1 MFGKLLKYEIKSIG
15 KWYLGLL
22 FITSLVAIAT
32 GRSVKNFVDSI
43 ETSSYN
49 YDAGYQFGSYLR
61 DNLMFLF
68 LLAALFGLLIA
79 VTIASYVIIIRRFH
93 SSIFSRQGYLTMTL
107 PVSTHSILLSKLL
120 VSTLLFITTYLLF
133 AGIILAFVM
142 PHVGW
147 DDMVKGFSEIMSEAL
162 PYTNSFWFALWNLDA
177 FLSTILA
184 VLWIYLA
191 ISIGQLFNSYR
202 VLMGFVSYGVIWLIQ
217 SLISFFIAFTFT
229 DNSLILVQLVLTIVW
244 MIVSYFVTYGII
256 KYKLNLE

>member
-32 GRSVKNFVDSI
+32 GNSVKRFITTI

-49 YDAGYQFGSYLR
+49 YVGYQVGSYLR
-61 DNLMFLF
+61 DNVMFLF

-79 VTIASYVIIIRRFH
+79 VTIASYVIIIRRFYA
-93 SSIFSRQGYLTMTL
+93 SLFSRQGYLTMTL

-133 AGIILAFVM
+133 AIIILAFVL
-142 PHVGW
+142 PHVEW
-147 DDMVKGFSEIMSEAL
+147 SEVVKVFSEVMSKVPPSES
-162 PYTNSFWFALWNLDA
+162 TFWFIVWNLDA

-191 ISIGQLFNSYR
+191 ISIGQLFNTYR
-202 VLMGFVSYGVIWLIQ
+202 VLMGFVSYGIIWLILT
-217 SLISFFIAFTFT
+217 LISFLLAFTFT
-229 DNSLILVQLVLTIVW
+229 DGSLILVDLVMTIVGL
-244 MIVSYFVTYGII
+244 IASYIATHAII
-256 KYKLNLE
+256 KHKLNLE